1 MTEWILVVFVYAG
14 PWAKG
19 DSAALTTIPDFSTQ
33 AECMAAG
40 ELIKPMEKN
49 TSKDFKYVC
58 VKRTNPIKG

>member
-1 MTEWILVVFVYAG
+1 MAEWILVVFVYAG

-19 DSAALTTIPDFSTQ
+19 DSVALATIPNFATQ

-40 ELIKPMEKN
+40 EVIKPMEKN

-58 VKRTNPIKG
+58 VKRTNLSKG